1 MCGTDYGFAEVKAG
15 KPNIDNIA
23 EEIADVLIM
32 AEQLKYLYGSDIIDI
47 IIMQKL
53 QRQIRRLNNE

>member
-1 MCGTDYGFAEVKAG
+1 MTLQKLKRG

-23 EEIADVLIM
+23 EEIADVLIV
-32 AEQLKYLYGSDIIDI
+32 AEQLKYLYGSDIIDRI
-47 IIMQKL
+47 IIQKL